1 MFKNLF
7 INIPSIRDDEI
18 CAEMK
23 DYLEHTY
30 EIVSTSFDRHLYS
43 KQTKITNNLEKSK
56 INPKMAK
63 KAENISDVLA
73 EFRGTNNLRDV
84 LKFKNEYEGIIS

>member
-1 MFKNLF
+1 
-7 INIPSIRDDEI
+7 
-18 CAEMK
+18 MK

-43 KQTKITNNLEKSK
+43 KQTKITNNLENLK
-56 INPKMAK
+56 INPKLGK
-63 KAENISDVLA
+63 KAEEIRNVMA

-84 LKFKNEYEGIIS
+84 LKYKNEYEGRFSCFHFYIFKIYLISNKI